1 MDGKGGEGGRE
12 WSQTKSLVDNG
23 GKLFLGSQNG
33 PTIKPFAVLQQITA
47 EPTSPVGWQAAT
59 LLENRLFLV
68 GQTCRQQDTCTFTEE
83 SYSGGDK
90 VSKGP

>member
-47 EPTSPVGWQAAT
+47 EPTSPVGWQAANPFGESSFSRWT
-59 LLENRLFLV
+59 DM
-68 GQTCRQQDTCTFTEE
+68 QTTRHVHFH
-83 SYSGGDK
+83 
-90 VSKGP
+90 